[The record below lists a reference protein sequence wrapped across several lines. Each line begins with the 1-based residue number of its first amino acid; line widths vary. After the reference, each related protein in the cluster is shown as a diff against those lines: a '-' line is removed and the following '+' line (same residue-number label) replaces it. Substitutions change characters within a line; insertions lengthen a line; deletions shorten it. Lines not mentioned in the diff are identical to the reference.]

1 MKDINSNRKFTV
13 MNERSQS
20 GSSLFPGEI
29 ELMQNRAIPGNDG
42 KGEDGFYYERNS
54 FNRGIRV
61 PASYYVQ
68 IFDE

>member
-1 MKDINSNRKFTV
+1 

-42 KGEDGFYYERNS
+42 KGEDGYYYERNA
-54 FNRGIRV
+54 FNGGIRV
-61 PASYYVQ
+61 PASYYV
-68 IFDE
+68 